1 MSSEYRGTI
10 HILTFVLGVVLIL
23 AMALGIVWFV
33 RRELTNASASGEAV
47 DLTSLEKTLLGL
59 YLSFHQ
65 QEIETPVSSD
75 ATPVEFTIQPGESVT
90 SIAERLES
98 KGLIKDA
105 QLFRLALRYWGVDA
119 QIEAGDYRLRPNMT
133 MAEMAAELQHG
144 RLRSKV
150 VTIKEGLR
158 AEEVAHLLASEGLV
172 SQEEFIT
179 LVRQGQFDYDFL
191 ARPADAPDGLEGFL
205 FPDTYEFPANA
216 SARDIIET
224 MLRNFDRRFTL
235 QMRQQAL
242 DRNMSIYQVITLA
255 SIVEREAVLDEE
267 RPIIASIY
275 FNRLKAGM
283 YLQADPTV
291 QYAKG
296 FDEKTGRWWAPM
308 LQEEAN
314 TIESPYN
321 TFLHPGLPPGP
332 ICSPGLAAI
341 QAVLQ
346 PADTDYLF
354 FFSKGDGSHAFAS
367 TYEEHLENWRKYQQ

>member
-1 MSSEYRGTI
+1 MSSEHRGTI
-10 HILTFVLGVVLIL
+10 HIVTFVLGVVLIL
-23 AMALGIVWFV
+23 AVALGILWFV
-33 RRELTNASASGEAV
+33 RRELANASASGEAV

-65 QEIETPVSSD
+65 QEIEMPVSSD
-75 ATPVEFTIQPGESVT
+75 PTPVEFTIQSGEPVT

-119 QIEAGDYRLRPNMT
+119 KIEAGDYRLRPNMS
-133 MAEMAAELQHG
+133 MVEIAAELQHG
-144 RLRSKV
+144 RLRSKM

-172 SQEEFIT
+172 SQEEFFT

-224 MLRNFDRRFTL
+224 MLRNFERRFTL
-235 QMRQQAL
+235 EMRQQAL
-242 DRNMSIYQVITLA
+242 DRNMSIYQVVTLA
-255 SIVEREAVLDEE
+255 SIVEREAVLSEE
-267 RPIIASIY
+267 RPIIASVY
-275 FNRLKAGM
+275 FNRLQAGM

-296 FDEKTGRWWAPM
+296 FDAKTGRWWAPM

-314 TIESPYN
+314 SFQSPYN